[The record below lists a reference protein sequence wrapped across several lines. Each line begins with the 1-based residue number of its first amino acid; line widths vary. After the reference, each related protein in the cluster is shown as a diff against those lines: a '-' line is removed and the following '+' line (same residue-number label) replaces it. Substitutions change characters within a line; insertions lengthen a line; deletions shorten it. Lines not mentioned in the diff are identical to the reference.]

1 MVDLKGIH
9 TFDAPSSAVWDALMD
24 PQVIAEILP
33 GCEKMEEVEP
43 NSYKAH
49 IKIKVGPVQG
59 NFEGTV
65 KLSDINP
72 PDSYHIAISGKGA
85 PGFVTGEGDLKLNEQ
100 GTKTLLTYT
109 GKASVGGKLAGVG
122 QRMIES
128 SANFIV
134 GQGLIALEKKI
145 KQRMEAG
152 GASGGGGAGF
162 G

>member
-1 MVDLKGIH
+1 MVDLQGTH
-9 TFDAPSSAVWDALMD
+9 TFDAPRSAVWDALMD
-24 PQVIAEILP
+24 PQVIADILP
-33 GCEKMEEVEP
+33 GCEKMEEVDT
-43 NSYKAH
+43 NSYRAL

-72 PDSYHIAISGKGA
+72 SDGYHIAISGKGA
-85 PGFVTGEGDLKLNEQ
+85 PGFVTGEGDLKLDEQ
-100 GTKTLLTYT
+100 GNKTLMTYT

-134 GQGLIALEKKI
+134 GQGLTALEKKI
-145 KQRMEAG
+145 KQRIEAG
-152 GASGGGGAGF
+152 GGGGASF